1 MTQSKKKNPSKTQET
16 ATSTQEVQDA
26 IEVSETL
33 DTPQS
38 DVSVEASSE
47 ETTSVDQEALDPNDD
62 TAQEATDAH
71 NTTRGNPVVA
81 QPETASARSP
91 IALLTLG
98 WVGAGV
104 AGGMVAQYANS
115 GWPFDGSIFP
125 ARTAQVEYVTVDAV
139 ATIEEQIALLAPRA
153 DVAMAADVQSLRATV
168 TELAAQMAAFEA
180 RLADASGPSAEDIAQ
195 MQSDFERLSSTLGSV
210 QEVVQTQEQL
220 RQERAV
226 ATQTAQARVALA
238 HALETGVPFEDV
250 LADLEAVGM
259 AIPDALRAA
268 AVSGAPTVSSL
279 TAEFPQ
285 MAREA
290 LAADRGQGSDGASAA
305 QGVGQFLK
313 KQLGLRSVTPK
324 EGTSTDAVLSRMEG
338 ALRAGDLRQAA
349 QEADGLSGEAAQIS
363 APWREA
369 LTTRLAIDTA
379 VDALSAPEAQ

>member
-1 MTQSKKKNPSKTQET
+1 MTQRKKKNPSKPQET
-16 ATSTQEVQDA
+16 D
-26 IEVSETL
+26 
-33 DTPQS
+33 
-38 DVSVEASSE
+38 
-47 ETTSVDQEALDPNDD
+47 TSVDQVQDAVEVSDTSDIPQRDVSAATTVEETAGVDQETSAQEDD
-62 TAQEATDAH
+62 TAPEAITPHDPSP
-71 NTTRGNPVVA
+71 TSPDMA
-81 QPETASARSP
+81 QPTNASARSP
-91 IALLTLG
+91 MAVLTLG
-98 WVGAGV
+98 WIGAGV

-139 ATIEEQIALLAPRA
+139 ATIEEQIASLAPRA

-238 HALETGVPFEDV
+238 HALETGAPFEDV

-349 QEADGLSGEAAQIS
+349 QEAEGLSGEAAQIS

-369 LTTRLAIDTA
+369 LATRLAIDTA
-379 VDALSAPEAQ
+379 VDALTAPEAQ

>member
-139 ATIEEQIALLAPRA
+139 AAIEAQIALLAPRA

-168 TELAAQMAAFEA
+168 TDLAAQMAAFEA

-290 LAADRGQGSDGASAA
+290 LAADRDQGSDGASAA

-349 QEADGLSGEAAQIS
+349 QEAEGLSGEAAQIS

-369 LTTRLAIDTA
+369 LATRLAIDTA

>member
-139 ATIEEQIALLAPRA
+139 AAIEAQIALLAPRA

-168 TELAAQMAAFEA
+168 TDLAAQMAAFEA

-250 LADLEAVGM
+250 LADLEAVGV

>member
-1 MTQSKKKNPSKTQET
+1 MTQRKKKNPSKPQET
-16 ATSTQEVQDA
+16 DTSVDQVKDA
-26 IEVSETL
+26 VEVSDTL

-38 DVSVEASSE
+38 DISAASTVE
-47 ETTSVDQEALDPNDD
+47 ETADVDQESTQEGD
-62 TAQEATDAH
+62 TAPEAIDTHDPSP
-71 NTTRGNPVVA
+71 TSPDMT
-81 QPETASARSP
+81 QPTKASARSP
-91 IALLTLG
+91 IAVLTLG
-98 WVGAGV
+98 WIGAGV
-104 AGGMVAQYANS
+104 AGGMVAQYDNS

-139 ATIEEQIALLAPRA
+139 ATIEAQIALLAPRA

-168 TELAAQMAAFEA
+168 TDLAAQMAAFEA

-238 HALETGVPFEDV
+238 HALETGAPFEDV

-349 QEADGLSGEAAQIS
+349 QEAEGLSGEAAQIS

-369 LTTRLAIDTA
+369 LATRLAIDTA
-379 VDALSAPEAQ
+379 VDALTAPEAQ